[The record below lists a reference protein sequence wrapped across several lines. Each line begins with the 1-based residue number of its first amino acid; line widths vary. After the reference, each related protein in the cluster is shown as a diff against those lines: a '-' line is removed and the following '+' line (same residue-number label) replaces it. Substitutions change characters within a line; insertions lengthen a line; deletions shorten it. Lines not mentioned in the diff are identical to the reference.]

1 MASPEAVAVVQSL
14 ASALIALHDLQQ
26 AAAVYKLAAVRL
38 LRTEPGE
45 EVRNPACFSLARA
58 RACMCVRVLFTAVLA
73 QAQRCMVKYMERFD
87 AVHAMWEQSLM
98 ALEDPSCAWPVPR
111 LLGFAV
117 FHAVVLGCAAA
128 LADPMLCL
136 LRKRTLRRQQR

>member
-45 EVRNPACFSLARA
+45 EVRNPACFSLS
-58 RACMCVRVLFTAVLA
+58 RACVHVCACVVHCRACAGPTVYGEVHGAV
-73 QAQRCMVKYMERFD
+73 
-87 AVHAMWEQSLM
+87 
-98 ALEDPSCAWPVPR
+98 
-111 LLGFAV
+111 
-117 FHAVVLGCAAA
+117 
-128 LADPMLCL
+128 
-136 LRKRTLRRQQR
+136 